1 MLTVHC
7 KKQSH
12 FYSDVPTADKIK
24 QEEKSNKKH
33 VSGKSRSRNQ
43 AGKQADVGEKC
54 TSCGFRSGNEPLY
67 KCFMEVVAAV
77 VIVDQEMNKMCR
89 KKVRAQDL
97 LNVISSLRVKLE
109 RVKPQVTFIEM
120 EGAKYCEK
128 MDDFKTGALLIQV
141 YSLSLICWFQN
152 LFFIISIL
160 F

>member
-1 MLTVHC
+1 M
-7 KKQSH
+7 S
-12 FYSDVPTADKIK
+12 TADKIIK
-24 QEEKSNKKH
+24 EEKSNKKH

-43 AGKQADVGEKC
+43 AAGKQDVGEKC
-54 TSCGFRSGNEPLY
+54 TSCGFRLGNEPLF

-77 VIVDQEMNKMCR
+77 VLVDEEMNKMCR

-141 YSLSLICWFQN
+141 FSLLFFWFTN
-152 LFFIISIL
+152 LFLTI
-160 F
+160 